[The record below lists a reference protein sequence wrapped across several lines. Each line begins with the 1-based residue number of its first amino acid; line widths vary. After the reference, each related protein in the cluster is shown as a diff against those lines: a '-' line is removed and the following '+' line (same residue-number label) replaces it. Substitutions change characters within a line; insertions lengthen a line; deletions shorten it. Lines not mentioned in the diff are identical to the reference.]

1 MDKELI
7 NSHTKIKICGMTC
20 EADIKAV
27 NTYLPDYI
35 GFVFLKGKMRYVTF
49 EEAARLRSLL
59 NPAIPA
65 VGVFVNEPAENV
77 IRLLQSGTIQIAQ
90 LHGQEDEAY
99 AEELRRA
106 GDHCIIRAF
115 AVRSSE
121 DIHRAFAF
129 PADYPLLDNG
139 KGTGETFDWSLFQE
153 QEKPFFLAGGL
164 SPENVKEAIE
174 CFHPYAVD
182 VSSGVE
188 TDGFKD
194 YEKMKAF
201 MDAVRR

>member
-1 MDKELI
+1 MI
-7 NSHTKIKICGMTC
+7 KIKICGLRR
-20 EADIKAV
+20 EQDIRYA
-27 NTYLPDYI
+27 NELMPDYI

-49 EEAARLRSLL
+49 EEAAHLRSLL
-59 NPAIPA
+59 DPAIPA

-77 IRLLQSGTIQIAQ
+77 IRLLQAGTIQIAQ

-99 AEELRRA
+99 IEELRRA

-188 TDGFKD
+188 TDGYKD

>member
-1 MDKELI
+1 M
-7 NSHTKIKICGMTC
+7 TKIKICGLRR
-20 EADIKAV
+20 EQDIRYA
-27 NTYLPDYI
+27 NELMPDYI

-49 EEAARLRSLL
+49 EEAAHLRSLL
-59 NPAIPA
+59 DPAIPA

-77 IRLLQSGTIQIAQ
+77 IRLLQAGTIQIAQ

-201 MDAVRR
+201 MYAVRR

>member
-1 MDKELI
+1 M
-7 NSHTKIKICGMTC
+7 TKIKICGLRR
-20 EADIKAV
+20 EQDIRYA
-27 NTYLPDYI
+27 NELMPDYI

-59 NPAIPA
+59 DPAIPA

-77 IRLLQSGTIQIAQ
+77 IRLLQAGTIQIAQ

-164 SPENVKEAIE
+164 SPENVKEAVE
-174 CFHPYAVD
+174 RFHPYAVD

>member
-1 MDKELI
+1 M
-7 NSHTKIKICGMTC
+7 TKIKICGLRR
-20 EADIKAV
+20 EQDIRYA
-27 NTYLPDYI
+27 NELMPDYI

-49 EEAARLRSLL
+49 EEAAHLRSLL
-59 NPAIPA
+59 DPAIPA

-77 IRLLQSGTIQIAQ
+77 IRLLQAGTIQIAQ

-99 AEELRRA
+99 MEELRRA
-106 GDHCIIRAF
+106 GEHCIIRAF

>member
-1 MDKELI
+1 M
-7 NSHTKIKICGMTC
+7 TKIKICGLRR
-20 EADIKAV
+20 EQDIRYA
-27 NTYLPDYI
+27 NELMPDYI

-49 EEAARLRSLL
+49 EEAAHLRSLL
-59 NPAIPA
+59 DPAIPA

-77 IRLLQSGTIQIAQ
+77 IRLLQAGTIQIAQ

-99 AEELRRA
+99 IEELRRA

-139 KGTGETFDWSLFQE
+139 KGTGETFDWSLFHE

-188 TDGFKD
+188 TDGYKD

>member
-1 MDKELI
+1 M
-7 NSHTKIKICGMTC
+7 TKIKICGLRR
-20 EADIKAV
+20 EQDIRYA
-27 NTYLPDYI
+27 NELMPDYI

-59 NPAIPA
+59 DPAIPA
-65 VGVFVNEPAENV
+65 VGVFVNEPTENV
-77 IRLLQSGTIQIAQ
+77 IWLLQAGTIQIAQ

>member
-1 MDKELI
+1 M
-7 NSHTKIKICGMTC
+7 TKIKICGLRR
-20 EADIKAV
+20 EQDIRYA
-27 NTYLPDYI
+27 NELMPDYI

-49 EEAARLRSLL
+49 EEAAHLRSLL
-59 NPAIPA
+59 DPAIPA
-65 VGVFVNEPAENV
+65 VGVFVNEPVENV
-77 IRLLQSGTIQIAQ
+77 IRLLQAGTIQIAQ

-99 AEELRRA
+99 IEELRRA

>member
-1 MDKELI
+1 M
-7 NSHTKIKICGMTC
+7 TKIKICGLRR
-20 EADIKAV
+20 EQDIRYA
-27 NTYLPDYI
+27 NELMPDYI

-49 EEAARLRSLL
+49 EEAAHLRSLL
-59 NPAIPA
+59 DPAIPA

-77 IRLLQSGTIQIAQ
+77 IRLLQAGTIQIAQ

-139 KGTGETFDWSLFQE
+139 KGTGETFDWSLFHE

-188 TDGFKD
+188 TDGYKD

>member
-1 MDKELI
+1 M
-7 NSHTKIKICGMTC
+7 TKIKICGLRR
-20 EADIKAV
+20 EQDIRYA
-27 NTYLPDYI
+27 NELMPDYI

-49 EEAARLRSLL
+49 EEAAHLRSLL
-59 NPAIPA
+59 DPAIPA
-65 VGVFVNEPAENV
+65 VGVFVNEPVENV

-99 AEELRRA
+99 AEELGRA
-106 GDHCIIRAF
+106 GDHCIVRAF

>member
-1 MDKELI
+1 M
-7 NSHTKIKICGMTC
+7 TKIKICGLRR
-20 EADIKAV
+20 EQDIRYA
-27 NTYLPDYI
+27 NELMPDYI

-49 EEAARLRSLL
+49 EEAAHLRSLL
-59 NPAIPA
+59 DPAIPA

-77 IRLLQSGTIQIAQ
+77 IRLLQAGTIQIAQ

-99 AEELRRA
+99 IEELRRA

-164 SPENVKEAIE
+164 SPENVKDAIE

>member
-1 MDKELI
+1 M
-7 NSHTKIKICGMTC
+7 TKIKICGLRR
-20 EADIKAV
+20 EQDIRYA
-27 NTYLPDYI
+27 NELMPDYI

-49 EEAARLRSLL
+49 EEAAHLRSLL
-59 NPAIPA
+59 DPAIPA
-65 VGVFVNEPAENV
+65 VGVFVNEPVENV

-99 AEELRRA
+99 AEELGRA

-139 KGTGETFDWSLFQE
+139 KGTGETFDWSFFQE

>member
-1 MDKELI
+1 M
-7 NSHTKIKICGMTC
+7 TKIKICGLRR
-20 EADIKAV
+20 EQDIRYA
-27 NTYLPDYI
+27 NELMPDYI

-49 EEAARLRSLL
+49 EEAAHLRSLL
-59 NPAIPA
+59 DSAIPA

-77 IRLLQSGTIQIAQ
+77 IRLLQAGTIQIAQ

>member
-1 MDKELI
+1 MI
-7 NSHTKIKICGMTC
+7 KIKICGLRR
-20 EADIKAV
+20 EQDIRYA
-27 NTYLPDYI
+27 NELMPDYI

-49 EEAARLRSLL
+49 EEAAHLRSLL
-59 NPAIPA
+59 DPAIPA

-77 IRLLQSGTIQIAQ
+77 IRLLQAGTIQIAQ

-188 TDGFKD
+188 TDGYKD

>member
-1 MDKELI
+1 M
-7 NSHTKIKICGMTC
+7 TKIKICGLRR
-20 EADIKAV
+20 EQDIRYV
-27 NTYLPDYI
+27 NELMPDYI

-49 EEAARLRSLL
+49 EEAAHLRSLL
-59 NPAIPA
+59 DPAIPA
-65 VGVFVNEPAENV
+65 VGVFVNEPVENV

-139 KGTGETFDWSLFQE
+139 KGTGETFDWSLFE
-153 QEKPFFLAGGL
+153 KQEKPFFLAGGL
-164 SPENVKEAIE
+164 SPENVKEAVE
-174 CFHPYAVD
+174 RFHPYAVD

-188 TDGFKD
+188 TDGYKD

>member
-1 MDKELI
+1 M
-7 NSHTKIKICGMTC
+7 TKIKICGLRR
-20 EADIKAV
+20 EQDIRYA
-27 NTYLPDYI
+27 NELMPDYI

-59 NPAIPA
+59 DPAIPA

-77 IRLLQSGTIQIAQ
+77 IRLLQAGTIQIAQ

-115 AVRSSE
+115 AVRSRE

-164 SPENVKEAIE
+164 SPENVKEDQQ
-174 CFHPYAVD
+174 CTW
-182 VSSGVE
+182 SGSA
-188 TDGFKD
+188 G
-194 YEKMKAF
+194 EKNG
-201 MDAVRR
+201 

>member
-1 MDKELI
+1 M
-7 NSHTKIKICGMTC
+7 TKIKICGLRR
-20 EADIKAV
+20 EQDIRYA
-27 NTYLPDYI
+27 NELMPDYI

-49 EEAARLRSLL
+49 EEAAHLRSLL
-59 NPAIPA
+59 DPAIPA

-77 IRLLQSGTIQIAQ
+77 IRLLQAGTIQIAQ

-188 TDGFKD
+188 TDGIKD

>member
-1 MDKELI
+1 M
-7 NSHTKIKICGMTC
+7 TKIKICGLRR
-20 EADIKAV
+20 EQDIRYA
-27 NTYLPDYI
+27 NELMPDYI

-49 EEAARLRSLL
+49 EEAAHLRSLL
-59 NPAIPA
+59 DPAIPA

-77 IRLLQSGTIQIAQ
+77 IRLLQAGTIQIAQ

-164 SPENVKEAIE
+164 SPENVKEAVE
-174 CFHPYAVD
+174 RFHPYAVD

-188 TDGFKD
+188 TDGYKD

>member
-1 MDKELI
+1 M
-7 NSHTKIKICGMTC
+7 TKIKICGLRR
-20 EADIKAV
+20 EQDIRYA
-27 NTYLPDYI
+27 NELMPDYI

-59 NPAIPA
+59 DPAIPA

-77 IRLLQSGTIQIAQ
+77 IRLLQAGTIQIAQ

-139 KGTGETFDWSLFQE
+139 KGTGKTFDWSLFQE

>member
-1 MDKELI
+1 M
-7 NSHTKIKICGMTC
+7 TKIKICGLRR
-20 EADIKAV
+20 EQDIRYA
-27 NTYLPDYI
+27 NELMPDYI

-49 EEAARLRSLL
+49 EEAAHLRSLL
-59 NPAIPA
+59 DPAIPA
-65 VGVFVNEPAENV
+65 VGVFVNEPVENV

-129 PADYPLLDNG
+129 SADYPLLDNG

>member
-1 MDKELI
+1 M
-7 NSHTKIKICGMTC
+7 TKIKICGLRS
-20 EADIKAV
+20 EQDIRYA
-27 NTYLPDYI
+27 NILMPDYI

-49 EEAARLRSLL
+49 QEAAHLRSLL
-59 NPAIPA
+59 DPGIPA
-65 VGVFVNEPAENV
+65 VGVFVNEPVENV
-77 IRLLQSGTIQIAQ
+77 IRLLQAGTIQIAQ

-99 AEELRRA
+99 VEELRSA
-106 GDHCIIRAF
+106 CDNCIIRAF

-121 DIHRAFAF
+121 DIQRAFAF
-129 PADYPLLDNG
+129 QADYPLLDNG
-139 KGTGETFDWSLFQE
+139 KGTGETFDWSLFE
-153 QEKPFFLAGGL
+153 KQEKPFFLAGGL

-174 CFHPYAVD
+174 RFHPYAVD

-188 TDGFKD
+188 TDGHKD

>member
-1 MDKELI
+1 M
-7 NSHTKIKICGMTC
+7 TKIKICGLRR
-20 EADIKAV
+20 EQDIRYA
-27 NTYLPDYI
+27 NELMPDYI

-49 EEAARLRSLL
+49 EEAAHLRSLL
-59 NPAIPA
+59 DPAIPA

-77 IRLLQSGTIQIAQ
+77 IRLLQAGTIQIAQ

-188 TDGFKD
+188 TDGYKD
-194 YEKMKAF
+194 SEKMKAF

>member
-1 MDKELI
+1 MI
-7 NSHTKIKICGMTC
+7 KIKICGLRR
-20 EADIKAV
+20 EQDIRYA
-27 NTYLPDYI
+27 NELMPDYI

-49 EEAARLRSLL
+49 EEAAHLRSLL
-59 NPAIPA
+59 DPAIPA
-65 VGVFVNEPAENV
+65 VGVFVNEPVENV

>member
-1 MDKELI
+1 M
-7 NSHTKIKICGMTC
+7 TKIKICGLRR
-20 EADIKAV
+20 EQDIRYA
-27 NTYLPDYI
+27 NELMPDYI

-49 EEAARLRSLL
+49 EEAAHLRSLL
-59 NPAIPA
+59 DPAIPA
-65 VGVFVNEPAENV
+65 VGVFVNEPVENV

-99 AEELRRA
+99 AEELGRA

-139 KGTGETFDWSLFQE
+139 KGTGETFDWELLSHF
-153 QEKPFFLAGGL
+153 PRPYFLAGGL
-164 SPENVKEAIE
+164 TPENLPEAI
-174 CFHPYAVD
+174 FRFSPYAVD
-182 VSSGVE
+182 LSSGVE
-188 TDGFKD
+188 TDGKKD
-194 YEKMKAF
+194 PQKIF
-201 MDAVRR
+201 RAVEAAHRKD

>member
-1 MDKELI
+1 M
-7 NSHTKIKICGMTC
+7 TKIKICGLRR
-20 EADIKAV
+20 EQDIRYA
-27 NTYLPDYI
+27 NELMPDYI

-49 EEAARLRSLL
+49 EEAAHLRSLL
-59 NPAIPA
+59 DPAIPA

-77 IRLLQSGTIQIAQ
+77 IRLLQAGTIQIAQ
-90 LHGQEDEAY
+90 LHGREDEAY
-99 AEELRRA
+99 IEELRRA

-121 DIHRAFAF
+121 DIHRAFTF

-188 TDGFKD
+188 TDGYKD

>member
-1 MDKELI
+1 M
-7 NSHTKIKICGMTC
+7 TKIKICGLRR
-20 EADIKAV
+20 EQDIRYA
-27 NTYLPDYI
+27 NELMPDYI
-35 GFVFLKGKMRYVTF
+35 GFVFLKGKKRYVTF
-49 EEAARLRSLL
+49 EEAAPLRSLL
-59 NPAIPA
+59 DPAIPA
-65 VGVFVNEPAENV
+65 VGVFVNEPVEDV

-106 GDHCIIRAF
+106 CDHCIIRAF
-115 AVRSSE
+115 AVRGSG

>member
-1 MDKELI
+1 M
-7 NSHTKIKICGMTC
+7 TKIKICGLRR
-20 EADIKAV
+20 EQDIRYA
-27 NTYLPDYI
+27 NELMPDYI
-35 GFVFLKGKMRYVTF
+35 GFVFLKGKRRYVTF
-49 EEAARLRSLL
+49 EEAARLRSFLD
-59 NPAIPA
+59 PAIPA

-77 IRLLQSGTIQIAQ
+77 IRLLQAGTIQIAQ

-99 AEELRRA
+99 IEELRRA

>member
-1 MDKELI
+1 M
-7 NSHTKIKICGMTC
+7 TKIKICGLRR
-20 EADIKAV
+20 EQDIRYA
-27 NTYLPDYI
+27 NELMPDYI

-49 EEAARLRSLL
+49 EEAAHFRSLL
-59 NPAIPA
+59 DPAIPA

-77 IRLLQSGTIQIAQ
+77 IRLLQAGTIQIAQ

-188 TDGFKD
+188 TDGYKD

>member
-1 MDKELI
+1 M
-7 NSHTKIKICGMTC
+7 TKIKICGLRR
-20 EADIKAV
+20 EQDIRYA
-27 NTYLPDYI
+27 NELMPDYI
-35 GFVFLKGKMRYVTF
+35 GFVFLKGKRRYVTF
-49 EEAARLRSLL
+49 EEAAHLRSLL
-59 NPAIPA
+59 DPAIPA

-77 IRLLQSGTIQIAQ
+77 IRLLQAGTIQIAQ

-115 AVRSSE
+115 AVRGSE

>member
-1 MDKELI
+1 M
-7 NSHTKIKICGMTC
+7 TKIKICGLRR
-20 EADIKAV
+20 EQDIRYA
-27 NTYLPDYI
+27 NELMPDYI

-49 EEAARLRSLL
+49 EEAAHLRSLL
-59 NPAIPA
+59 DPAIPA
-65 VGVFVNEPAENV
+65 VGVFVNEPVENV

-194 YEKMKAF
+194 YENMKAF

>member
-1 MDKELI
+1 M
-7 NSHTKIKICGMTC
+7 TKIKICGLRR
-20 EADIKAV
+20 ELDIRYA
-27 NTYLPDYI
+27 NELMPDYI

-49 EEAARLRSLL
+49 EEAAHLRSLL
-59 NPAIPA
+59 DPAIPA

-77 IRLLQSGTIQIAQ
+77 IRLLQAGTIQIAQ

>member
-1 MDKELI
+1 M
-7 NSHTKIKICGMTC
+7 TKIKICGLRR
-20 EADIKAV
+20 EQDIRYA
-27 NTYLPDYI
+27 NELMPDYI

-49 EEAARLRSLL
+49 EEAAHLRSLL
-59 NPAIPA
+59 DPAIPA
-65 VGVFVNEPAENV
+65 VGVFVNEPVENV

-99 AEELRRA
+99 AEELGRA

-139 KGTGETFDWSLFQE
+139 KGTGETFDWSLFE
-153 QEKPFFLAGGL
+153 KQEKPFFLAGGL

>member
-1 MDKELI
+1 M
-7 NSHTKIKICGMTC
+7 TKIKICGLRR
-20 EADIKAV
+20 EQDIRYA
-27 NTYLPDYI
+27 NELMPDYI

-49 EEAARLRSLL
+49 EEAAHLRSLL
-59 NPAIPA
+59 DPAIPA

-77 IRLLQSGTIQIAQ
+77 IRLLQAGTIQIAQ

-115 AVRSSE
+115 AGRSSE

>member
-1 MDKELI
+1 MPKV
-7 NSHTKIKICGMTC
+7 KICGLRTM
-20 EADIKAV
+20 EDIQAV
-27 NTYLPDYI
+27 NSCKPDFA
-35 GFVFLKGKMRYVTF
+35 GFIVEYPKSRRSITSDELKKLIRQ
-49 EEAARLRSLL
+49 LDPS
-59 NPAIPA
+59 ICA
-65 VGVFVNEPAENV
+65 VGVFVNAPFVLVADLLDQKV
-77 IRLLQSGTIQIAQ
+77 IQMAQ

-194 YEKMKAF
+194 YEKMKTF